1 MIKKEQKIIK
11 NKLREFLEK
20 GRPVMGEYYDILE
33 SSHNTED
40 IRILIERDPDFY
52 DSYLYVA
59 NDLRKSGHESEAREL
74 EDKAFKRARA
84 RIEDKQGNWPD
95 RMPWG
100 WLENRHI
107 IRALGVGADNL
118 WKDDKTDEALDIY
131 RKLFRSNFDDNIGA
145 RYAIIAL
152 RMGLSYDEYMKQ
164 VWPQSSVP
172 AERINKWF
180 KKNAPKFPE
189 ELKEW
194 KKHCKD
200 ELDLSEKDLS

>member
-52 DSYLYVA
+52 DSYLYVT

-74 EDKAFKRARA
+74 ENKAFKRARI

-95 RMPWG
+95 RISWG

-118 WKDDKTDEALDIY
+118 WKDGKTDEALDIY

-152 RMGLSYDEYMKQ
+152 RMGLGYDQYIKQ

-172 AERINKWF
+172 AEHISKWF
-180 KKNAPKFPE
+180 RKNAPKFPE
-189 ELKEW
+189 ELEEW